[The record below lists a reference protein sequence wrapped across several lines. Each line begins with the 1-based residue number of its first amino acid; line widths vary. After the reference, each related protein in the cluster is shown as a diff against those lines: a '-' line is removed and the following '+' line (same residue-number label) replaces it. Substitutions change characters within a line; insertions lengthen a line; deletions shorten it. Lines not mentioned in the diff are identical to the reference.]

1 MTILTQLFPLGNVY
15 QTPGVL
21 EAIPSEDVFQAL
33 ARHQAGD
40 WGDLG
45 EADKQENEFSLGYPL
60 RILSAYRAQTG
71 EKFWIMTEADRSA
84 TTVLLPSEY

>member
-1 MTILTQLFPLGNVY
+1 MTTLTQLFPLGNVY

-33 ARHQAGD
+33 ARHQSGE

-45 EADKQENEFSLGYPL
+45 TEDTQANAYALEHQL
-60 RILSAYRAQTG
+60 RLLSAYHSQTG
-71 EKFWIMTEADRSA
+71 VKFWIITEADRSS